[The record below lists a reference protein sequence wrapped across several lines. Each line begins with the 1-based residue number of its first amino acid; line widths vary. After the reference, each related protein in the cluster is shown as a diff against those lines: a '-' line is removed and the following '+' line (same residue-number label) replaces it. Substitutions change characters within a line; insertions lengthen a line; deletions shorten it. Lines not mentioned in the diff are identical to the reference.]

1 MDAHSHKMKNVSDKI
16 KVEVKDKNGNATA
29 TLNGPIPS
37 YDKNNNKLSVEWKK
51 LTLKDKDQLSPLKL
65 LNVKFIADKKKYG
78 EPVVKMDTRH
88 L

>member
-1 MDAHSHKMKNVSDKI
+1 MDAHSHEMKNVFDKI

-29 TLNGPIPS
+29 ILNGPIPS
-37 YDKNNNKLSVEWKK
+37 YDKNNNKLSVKWKK

-78 EPVVKMDTRH
+78 EPVVEMDTRH